1 MSANQNARPEAA
13 GANSEGRTSPSK
25 RGEGVH
31 AADAEQVRRDVF
43 REAVE
48 RALARQDRTAPRGR
62 GAQVNCAEILTTS
75 ELQFLLRQDA

>member
-13 GANSEGRTSPSK
+13 GANTEGRTPPSK
-25 RGEGVH
+25 PDAGVH

-48 RALARQDRTAPRGR
+48 RALARQDRAAARGR
-62 GAQVNCAEILTTS
+62 RGQVNCAEILTTS
-75 ELQFLLRQDA
+75 ELKFLLRQDA